1 MSDGED
7 GNIVNLDLSQNG
19 QDGKVGCQSG
29 SKNQNERKRKTPDKG
44 FSDHE
49 DNSSSER
56 NIRKSKSKKKKKK
69 KSSKGHKRSRRKR
82 SNYSSR
88 SSSS

>member
-7 GNIVNLDLSQNG
+7 GNAVNLDLSQNG

-29 SKNQNERKRKTPDKG
+29 SKDQNERKRKTPDKG

-56 NIRKSKSKKKKKK
+56 NIRKSKSKKKKK
-69 KSSKGHKRSRRKR
+69 SSKGHKRSRRKR
-82 SNYSSR
+82 SSYSSR

>member
-7 GNIVNLDLSQNG
+7 GNVVNLDLSQNG

-44 FSDHE
+44 FSDHQ

-56 NIRKSKSKKKKKK
+56 NIRKSKSKKKKK
-69 KSSKGHKRSRRKR
+69 SSKGYKRSRRKR
-82 SNYSSR
+82 SSYSSR

>member
-7 GNIVNLDLSQNG
+7 GNVVNLDLSQNG

-49 DNSSSER
+49 NNSSSER
-56 NIRKSKSKKKKKK
+56 NIRKSKPKKKK

-82 SNYSSR
+82 SSYSSR
-88 SSSS
+88 SPSS